1 MKPYVTG
8 LIALLLLML
17 FVATA
22 PLPAAD
28 ELFIGGLRNVQG
40 SAWVIRGE
48 ETLPAAEGLR
58 IRHNDRLKTGA
69 DGALGIVFLDDTRI
83 SLGPNS
89 ELTVD
94 RYVYEPAQGLF
105 NLVARLY
112 RGTAAYLSGAIGKLS
127 PESVQF
133 KTPTATIGVR
143 GTSFLVDAGGG

>member
-1 MKPYVTG
+1 
-8 LIALLLLML
+8 ML
-17 FVATA
+17 Y
-22 PLPAAD
+22 
-28 ELFIGGLRNVQG
+28 E
-40 SAWVIRGE
+40 VI
-48 ETLPAAEGLR
+48 T
-58 IRHNDRLKTGA
+58 
-69 DGALGIVFLDDTRI
+69 LDDTRI

-105 NLVARLY
+105 DLVARLY

-143 GTSFLVDAGGG
+143 GTSFLVDAGGD